1 MKDTKLGKKI
11 LKDLGYDE
19 QKVMMKKN
27 QINFMRGLLKL
38 KTYSIEGKEYVL
50 TEDIGKLTDMTFRG
64 K

>member
-19 QKVMMKKN
+19 QKN

-38 KTYSIEGKEYVL
+38 KTYSIKGKEYVL
-50 TEDIGKLTDMTFRG
+50 TEDIGKLTDMTLG
-64 K
+64 E